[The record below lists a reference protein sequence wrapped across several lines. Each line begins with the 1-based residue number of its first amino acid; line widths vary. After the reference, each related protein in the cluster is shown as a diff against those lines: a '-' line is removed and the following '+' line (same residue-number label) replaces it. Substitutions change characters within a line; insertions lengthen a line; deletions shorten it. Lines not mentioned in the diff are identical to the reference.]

1 MKKHYQI
8 AIDQST
14 SGTKVLLFKEGK
26 LVDRLDKKHRQLYP
40 KKGWV
45 EHNPIEICQNVRT
58 LIADILTKYDLIT
71 ADIERLALT
80 NQRETIVAWDKQTGK
95 PLYNAIVWQCN
106 RTKEICETLK
116 EAGYE
121 KRIKQ
126 LTGLKIDSYFSASK
140 MMWLL
145 ENISAVRD
153 AASRNQLAFGTMDAW
168 LLFSLT
174 DDSNYF
180 TDRTNASRTLLYDIE
195 KNDWSDELLE
205 LFGVKRA
212 YLPEVKQSAGSFGS
226 YQEIPIHSVMADSE
240 AALYGQGCDT
250 FGAVKATLGT
260 GCSVMMQ
267 IGENRLPENDAILTT
282 LAWDVAGVNQFALEG
297 IIRSCGDTL
306 VFLSEQLELFNDY
319 HTACKRAFQLPCNEG
334 VVLIP
339 GQLGLGSPYWNTDIR
354 AEILGLTREHT
365 KWHIIRAGFTSI
377 AFQIKAVIDQMELMI
392 GQNIKRLQVDGGLTK
407 QHELMQYLADV
418 LKAEV
423 AVSPAEEL
431 SAIGAIEIA
440 DNNLQNKRTIAKLY
454 QPNIT
459 HTHALED
466 FQEWEKQVKSSIL
479 KLQKVRNFK

>member
-1 MKKHYQI
+1 
-8 AIDQST
+8 
-14 SGTKVLLFKEGK
+14 
-26 LVDRLDKKHRQLYP
+26 
-40 KKGWV
+40 
-45 EHNPIEICQNVRT
+45 
-58 LIADILTKYDLIT
+58 
-71 ADIERLALT
+71 
-80 NQRETIVAWDKQTGK
+80 
-95 PLYNAIVWQCN
+95 
-106 RTKEICETLK
+106 
-116 EAGYE
+116 
-121 KRIKQ
+121 
-126 LTGLKIDSYFSASK
+126 
-140 MMWLL
+140 
-145 ENISAVRD
+145 
-153 AASRNQLAFGTMDAW
+153 MDAW

-240 AALYGQGCDT
+240 AALYGQGCDA

-319 HTACKRAFQLPCNEG
+319 DTACKRAFQLPCNEG

-377 AFQIKAVIDQMELMI
+377 AFQIKAVIDQMELMT

-440 DNNLQNKRTIAKLY
+440 DNKLQNKRTIAKLY